1 MDIDGALDE
10 LLLTRPVTRDE
21 IVRAYRRMAVRFHPD
36 KTVNP
41 EEKAWVQKK
50 FIRIQEAYDLLK
62 ESPTEKINAPR
73 DSAKVHSIAMAA
85 VRESVRCERKR
96 NLRHCRVAVGMCAV
110 ALVGIVSAIYMA
122 SELAGFASPRR
133 ASASSQRD
141 SGSSAP
147 GSVGVREQKAS
158 SSVAALYTLLSGAK
172 ATGVSCDTLI
182 IPDDGLVNGFHVKRV
197 GPHTVRVEK
206 DGVTWEYELDR

>member
-36 KTVNP
+36 KAVNP
-41 EEKAWVQKK
+41 DEKVWVQKK

-62 ESPTEKINAPR
+62 ESPPEKINAPR
-73 DSAKVHSIAMAA
+73 TCAGVRPIQTAA
-85 VRESVRCERKR
+85 VRESVRGEQRLNQR
-96 NLRHCRVAVGMCAV
+96 PRTVAVGICAV
-110 ALVGIVSAIYMA
+110 ALVGMVSAIYLA
-122 SELAGFASPRR
+122 SELAGSASPRR
-133 ASASSQRD
+133 ACASSPRD

-147 GSVGVREQKAS
+147 GSVGAREQKAS
-158 SSVAALYTLLSGAK
+158 SSVAALYALLSGTK

-182 IPDDGLVNGFHVKRV
+182 IPDDGVVNGFHVKRV
-197 GPHTVRVEK
+197 GPHTVRVAK
-206 DGVTWEYELDR
+206 DGVAWEYELDP